1 MMMTKF
7 MNNENLITKSLNN
20 DFVTLPKDLYVLNT
34 LAMGVAIQLLAK
46 VTGESI
52 EDWKEYV
59 GAKASEQYRELSTEK
74 IQEIVESLDK
84 ERTA

>member
-1 MMMTKF
+1 MGKNLTTEQP
-7 MNNENLITKSLNN
+7 NNE
-20 DFVTLPKDLYVLNT
+20 FVTLPKDLYVLNT

-46 VTGESI
+46 MTGESI
-52 EDWKEYV
+52 EDWKQYV
-59 GAKASEQYRELSTEK
+59 GAKAGEQYRELSTER